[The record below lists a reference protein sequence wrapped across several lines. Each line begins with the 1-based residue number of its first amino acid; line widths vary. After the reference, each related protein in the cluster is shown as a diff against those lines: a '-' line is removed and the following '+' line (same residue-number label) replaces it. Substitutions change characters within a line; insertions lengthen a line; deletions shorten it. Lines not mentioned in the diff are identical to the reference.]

1 MKLSDDKTIY
11 LLANFTHQVINPLNG
26 VLGTLDN
33 IIDKTVPPDR
43 VETRLRSA
51 RGQLECT
58 VSLVRNLA
66 FFAQYTANYNEV
78 VKGKADK
85 TCVVP
90 QVLIEAAQFFQE
102 QGRENSNAIEIN
114 ERWKQIA
121 VKGNPDLV
129 RQVFM
134 NIFDN
139 GVKYGLPNEKI
150 EVNYWIKNNT
160 REVIVE
166 IFGKSVGFN
175 QDEDIFALGTR
186 GKAAQEKTS
195 SGTGLGLNICKLIV
209 ENVFG
214 GKIAG
219 EHSRATMVTKFT
231 IWLPGGYEIER

>member
-11 LLANFTHQVINPLNG
+11 LLSNFTHQVINPLNG

-33 IIDKTVPPDR
+33 IIDGTVPADR

-66 FFAQYTANYNEV
+66 FFAKYTANYADV
-78 VKGKADK
+78 VKHKSEK
-85 TCVVP
+85 VCVIP
-90 QVLIEAAQFFQE
+90 QLLIEAAQFFQE

-121 VKGNPDLV
+121 VRGNPDLF

-139 GVKYGLPNEKI
+139 GVKYGLPGEMI
-150 EVNYWIKNNT
+150 EANYWIKSNT

-166 IFGKSVGFN
+166 ILGKSVGFN

-219 EHSRATMVTKFT
+219 EHSRATKITKFT
-231 IWLPGGYEIER
+231 VWLPGGYEIER